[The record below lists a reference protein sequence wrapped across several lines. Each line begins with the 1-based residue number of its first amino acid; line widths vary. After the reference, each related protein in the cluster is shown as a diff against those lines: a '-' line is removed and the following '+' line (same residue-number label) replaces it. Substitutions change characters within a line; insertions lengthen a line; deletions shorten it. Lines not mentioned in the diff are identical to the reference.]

1 MSEPCS
7 ECARLWR
14 VHSDAVRAHTA
25 VVYRCHQ
32 ARIRNDLVAQE
43 SLRPIEQLAAGA
55 RRRTRQAALDHAGT
69 HERESTSVG
78 A

>member
-1 MSEPCS
+1 MPEVCS
-7 ECARLWR
+7 ECERLWR

-32 ARIRNDLVAQE
+32 ARINGDLTAQE
-43 SLRPIEQLAAGA
+43 SIKPIEQLAAGA
-55 RRRTRQAALDHAGT
+55 RRRTRKAAIDHEGT
-69 HERESTSVG
+69 HDNKNRSVG